1 MSNTTKIPLFRRFV
15 LQNFPFIEE
24 DFDALTD
31 YALVSKIVEYLNTVI
46 NSQNEVTEQMEY
58 VLNYFNNLDVQDE
71 INNKIDQL
79 IEDGTLEDLV
89 GAYIQPRIDEQD
101 VEISQIRNMVENTA
115 SGSPLVASS
124 TAGMTDTSRVYV
136 NTTDGNWYYYNGSQ
150 WTIGGVYQSSKISN
164 GSIDVL
170 MLDNNLKSNFFDSYS
185 EPLNLGTAYTGFYK
199 PDGTLTENSS
209 FVNYHYSL
217 TNGKVYTFNGEN
229 NHQCTGL
236 LIKDS
241 NNNVVFSSNNDTSL
255 REDITCTFQCKE
267 NGLTAYISHSASY
280 NDTYII
286 KYNTMLREMTG
297 VYNMLKYTENVPLIQ
312 TIGGFVTALGA
323 GQNLIRFSLGENYEA
338 RMYQMN
344 AGRTYTITYTDYS
357 NICDLLI
364 ATNDNQIIYASSTEN
379 IGNVYNPNTY
389 TFTADT
395 DGYILLTKFKAQGVT
410 YTPTITVV
418 NENIEIN
425 QSPLQNKTITYNG
438 DSICAGAEYNG
449 GYAKIIG
456 DMFGM
461 TVENIA
467 VGGATIIPN
476 TYTQIETPRH
486 WISATITNMN
496 STYDYAIIEGGVND
510 ASLDLPLGTISDGY
524 DATLDTS
531 TYYGAFENMLKQ
543 LINRFKGKKYGYI
556 AVHQMTRNYRIIN
569 DPSTSYYW
577 ASRKCCEKWGVP
589 FLDLNDKVPPFAFL
603 RNTSLSNL
611 PTTYTYNGDGWHPN
625 EEGYKKYYVDKIVNW
640 LESL

>member
-89 GAYIQPRIDEQD
+89 GAYIQPRIDEQN

-170 MLDNNLKSNFFDSYS
+170 MLDNNLKSNFFDTYS
-185 EPLNLGTAYTGFYK
+185 TPLDLGTAYTGFYK
-199 PDGTLTENSS
+199 ANGTLVENTA

-229 NHQCTGL
+229 NYQCSGL
-236 LIKDS
+236 VIKDS
-241 NNNVVFSSNNDTSL
+241 SNNVVFASNDDESVRAFT
-255 REDITCTFQCKE
+255 TCTFQCKE
-267 NGLTAYISHSASY
+267 NGLTAYVSYSAVY
-280 NDTYII
+280 TTDKIVY
-286 KYNTMLREMTG
+286 YNTILREMTN
-297 VYNMLKYTENVPLIQ
+297 VYNMLKYSNEIPLIK
-312 TIGGFVTALGA
+312 TIEAFTSANSA
-323 GQNLIRFSLGENYEA
+323 GNNTIAFTTGSPYETK
-338 RMYQMN
+338 MYQMN
-344 AGRTYTITYTDYS
+344 AGRTYSIDYTNYS
-357 NICDLLI
+357 NICDLLV
-364 ATNDNQIIYASSTEN
+364 ATNDNQIIYASSTSN
-379 IGNVYNPNTY
+379 IGASFVSGNY
-389 TFTADT
+389 TFTANV
-395 DGYILLTKFKAQGVT
+395 DGYILLTKYTAQGVT
-410 YTPTITVV
+410 YTPTIAVV
-418 NENIEIN
+418 NDNIEIN
-425 QSPLQNKTITYNG
+425 DSPLMNKTISYNG
-438 DSICAGAEYNG
+438 DSICAGAGYNG

-476 TYTQIETPRH
+476 TYTQSETPRH